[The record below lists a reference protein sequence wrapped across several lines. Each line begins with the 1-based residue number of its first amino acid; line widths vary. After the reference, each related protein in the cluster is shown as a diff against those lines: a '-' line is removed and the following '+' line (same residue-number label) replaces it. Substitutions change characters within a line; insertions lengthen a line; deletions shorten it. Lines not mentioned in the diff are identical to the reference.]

1 MAMGTEWEAEGV
13 PTEVAEIATAREG
26 EEEEEE
32 EEDMG
37 LQGLPQAMSVAGVTL
52 TGATARGS
60 KLPTVTARRMTVT
73 ALRIAVTWLPV
84 DQAVTG
90 RRVTVTG
97 RRIVW
102 GM

>member
-1 MAMGTEWEAEGV
+1 MGMDWEGEEA
-13 PTEVAEIATAREG
+13 PTEVVEIATAR

-32 EEDMG
+32 EEEEADMG
-37 LQGLPQAMSVAGVTL
+37 LQGLPLAMSVAGVML
-52 TGATARGS
+52 TGATARGP

-84 DQAVTG
+84 DQAVTRG
-90 RRVTVTG
+90 RVTVTG